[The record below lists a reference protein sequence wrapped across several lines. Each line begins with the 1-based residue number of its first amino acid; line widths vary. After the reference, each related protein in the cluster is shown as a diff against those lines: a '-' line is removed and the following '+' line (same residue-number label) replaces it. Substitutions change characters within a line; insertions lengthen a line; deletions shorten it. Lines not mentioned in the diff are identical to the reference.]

1 MHLLESSKVI
11 ENHLGSLLAAVVA
24 VEAAVVDEDGEKGG
38 EENKD
43 TEQSL
48 AAMSMEQLCEA
59 AAVLCMPSQ
68 QTTRRPSSPKCQL
81 GIQVQVHSF

>member
-43 TEQSL
+43 TEQK
-48 AAMSMEQLCEA
+48 QD
-59 AAVLCMPSQ
+59 
-68 QTTRRPSSPKCQL
+68 TRP
-81 GIQVQVHSF
+81 